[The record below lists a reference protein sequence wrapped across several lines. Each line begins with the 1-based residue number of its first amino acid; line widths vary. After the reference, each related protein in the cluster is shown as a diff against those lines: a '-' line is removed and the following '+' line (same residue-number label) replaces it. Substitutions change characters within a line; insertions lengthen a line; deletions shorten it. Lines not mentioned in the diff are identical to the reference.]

1 MPPHVLFVSKP
12 VVEPFNDGS
21 KCLVRDVAGALSSYV
36 PRVMVTKDADT
47 WTPRVLAAK
56 VYAGKGSYRPALVDN
71 ARVFLWLLV
80 RSQESVWHFLFA
92 PNRRTSQMGALLRQI
107 RGIPTVQTIA
117 SPPRSFSQPER
128 LLFGDVVVA
137 QSHWTKN
144 EFLRAFV
151 DAGVRDHPPIEVIPP
166 AVPDLGQ
173 PSTERQKA
181 ARALLDVPDTAA
193 LLLYPGDLEVSHGA
207 QAVAQ
212 MVEPLLRAAPET
224 YFVFAYREK
233 TPRAAECARELQAQ
247 LAHKSVRF
255 IAEVPDMH
263 ALLAISR
270 VLLFPV
276 DDLYGKVDLPI
287 VVLEAMQLG
296 VPVVTID
303 RGPLADLKGV
313 LRVPANDV
321 DALVHAAL
329 RATSDDSI
337 RQTCIVAQREAI
349 NSQHRPAQVA
359 RLYEG
364 IYDELLGKPSR

>member
-1 MPPHVLFVSKP
+1 M
-12 VVEPFNDGS
+12 D
-21 KCLVRDVAGALSSYV
+21 AL
-36 PRVMVTKDADT
+36 
-47 WTPRVLAAK
+47 
-56 VYAGKGSYRPALVDN
+56 
-71 ARVFLWLLV
+71 
-80 RSQESVWHFLFA
+80 
-92 PNRRTSQMGALLRQI
+92 
-107 RGIPTVQTIA
+107 
-117 SPPRSFSQPER
+117 
-128 LLFGDVVVA
+128 
-137 QSHWTKN
+137 
-144 EFLRAFV
+144 
-151 DAGVRDHPPIEVIPP
+151 
-166 AVPDLGQ
+166 
-173 PSTERQKA
+173 
-181 ARALLDVPDTAA
+181 
-193 LLLYPGDLEVSHGA
+193 
-207 QAVAQ
+207 
-212 MVEPLLRAAPET
+212 PLLRAAPET
-224 YFVFAYREK
+224 YIVFAYREK

-364 IYDELLGKPSR
+364 IYDELLGKPRR